1 MSIQGIMNQ
10 QAINLLPRIKA
21 IIDSSSDYDANQRR
35 NAALGLINNS
45 VKPVVEMTAT
55 EINAF
60 EDSVSEYFDFMEK
73 Q

>member
-10 QAINLLPRIKA
+10 QAIDLLPRIKA
-21 IIDSSSDYDANQRR
+21 IIGSSSDHDANQRR
-35 NAALGLINNS
+35 NAALRLISDS
-45 VKPVVEMTAT
+45 VKPIVEMTAT
-55 EINAF
+55 EITAF

>member
-21 IIDSSSDYDANQRR
+21 IIDSSSDYEANQRR
-35 NAALGLINNS
+35 SAALRLIADN
-45 VKPVVEMTAT
+45 VKPISEMNGK

-60 EDSVSEYFDFMEK
+60 EDSVIEYFDFMEK

>member
-1 MSIQGIMNQ
+1 MSIQANFDQ
-10 QAINLLPRIKA
+10 QAIDLLPRIKA

-35 NAALGLINNS
+35 NAALGLINNT

-55 EINAF
+55 EITAF